1 MINSPADL
9 TKLVPRR
16 SFPERDNLIEDSFAS
31 SASEDEARNQAT
43 SQFTTVNEDQV
54 KTESTWS
61 TQPMASSELTDFQTQ
76 ILELQKRMCDQIK
89 DQVVLPEPTLIKP
102 TIFHGYENE
111 NVDRWLQRFALYLAN
126 KRIPETSKQ
135 AAIQLA
141 LHLSGPAESF
151 YYNLS
156 STVQGSYVEL
166 RKALQERFAPAHRS
180 LRLRQALSIRRQGP
194 QEPIEKFLADLNEKF
209 SCLNLRDEDKL
220 SYLVQGLRAD
230 IQAEVLKKPKTYA
243 EAEDTARLIYSI
255 QQSLF
260 QRREEDISR
269 IVHKSAVNQ
278 LPTQTGPEDKKLQG
292 IIEQNNAVLA
302 EISASIGQLK
312 KQTVEPKVR
321 FAPRESNSPVA
332 ALASPYNPKSD
343 IQELKE
349 LLLDKIQYLDR
360 HFDARIRGLAR
371 QNQGQRDGIP
381 RQRTREGQPRC
392 FTCGRTG
399 HFAINCPERRDP
411 SPQPF
416 PQESYPA
423 RRSNYQ
429 PYSSYNQQRNDYR
442 SLPRQN
448 RRELNLAALDE
459 HLANEGFVAELERNT
474 SNRVSTDSQEPLHKK
489 GKIMQNTSVNIYS
502 SEAVMFSK
510 QKSRN
515 SENLHRRLTPRCP
528 PPFSGKGKQT
538 FQYVKPPAKRET
550 QPHLGHLPEPARTP
564 ENNVENIQEEIK
576 SYLSSALQLFGQLPS
591 GPITTGHPGTQSYQA
606 KSSRVVVSQGTT
618 PQSSCLPI
626 NYPSLVED
634 QATER
639 EENTPRKQCLAFT
652 PAISPKCASEDSV
665 HNRDKLPSFS
675 AKHFEEFPSD
685 VEQSLF
691 HDPSK
696 FTING
701 QDSSPQ
707 PQQNTG
713 LQNND
718 DASKPS
724 PSLEEHHT
732 YVIPSRVCPVPV
744 SSQSHCQS
752 SPFQSS
758 KNIAKESSPNK
769 PRDLTVSAQLN
780 GQSIKALVDTG
791 AAISVIDKEVLQD
804 VYKDQLPQLQIDNL
818 GDVKTVNGEA
828 LPVLGM
834 FTTPLDIANGSYSCT
849 FLVVQDLPY
858 DALLGRDFLRE
869 NGAIINLKESTLQL
883 DGKRDEPYPER
894 ELAQGLSCDQS
905 PVQSTRRTEF
915 TEEHSATEKTP
926 IKQSRASR
934 KRALPPAFMGTLF
947 FPSARSDDPNVP
959 QESSCL
965 AQQIPATRHS
975 GKTNVSR
982 LLIRQS
988 LLTTLCIA
996 LYLLTASRA
1005 TVPDQNV
1012 YKVQMTP
1019 RISATQEQ
1027 AFDIRSAASVPVQV
1041 CPTNPKEPF
1050 KIGQVNDESQTMR
1063 KPPQLVQQRI
1073 TTQFPPMT
1081 SSDADFPERPVYE
1094 VPRSS
1099 STIKDEFLSQE
1110 RSHVNPVHSDMRTV
1124 QGEIQRTPVRNL

>member
-1 MINSPADL
+1 MHELFSGLNCSEPEKVTYFTEGLKSSLKVKVLERMPETLSEAEELARTFNSTSRRLEDNEPQSL
-9 TKLVPRR
+9 EKLLSKLLAQKQEPSSHV
-16 SFPERDNLIEDSFAS
+16 FPEKPPAWVEALISKLPAS
-31 SASEDEARNQAT
+31 
-43 SQFTTVNEDQV
+43 TTPA
-54 KTESTWS
+54 KTT
-61 TQPMASSELTDFQTQ
+61 
-76 ILELQKRMCDQIK
+76 
-89 DQVVLPEPTLIKP
+89 
-102 TIFHGYENE
+102 
-111 NVDRWLQRFALYLAN
+111 
-126 KRIPETSKQ
+126 
-135 AAIQLA
+135 
-141 LHLSGPAESF
+141 
-151 YYNLS
+151 
-156 STVQGSYVEL
+156 
-166 RKALQERFAPAHRS
+166 
-180 LRLRQALSIRRQGP
+180 
-194 QEPIEKFLADLNEKF
+194 
-209 SCLNLRDEDKL
+209 
-220 SYLVQGLRAD
+220 
-230 IQAEVLKKPKTYA
+230 
-243 EAEDTARLIYSI
+243 
-255 QQSLF
+255 
-260 QRREEDISR
+260 
-269 IVHKSAVNQ
+269 
-278 LPTQTGPEDKKLQG
+278 
-292 IIEQNNAVLA
+292 
-302 EISASIGQLK
+302 
-312 KQTVEPKVR
+312 
-321 FAPRESNSPVA
+321 VA
-332 ALASPYNPKSD
+332 ALSESRDKREDLSQQLKD
-343 IQELKE
+343 ELRQLKD
-349 LLLDKIQYLDR
+349 LLLDKMDSQNR
-360 HFDARIRGLAR
+360 HFDARVRGLAR
-371 QNQGQRDGIP
+371 RSQGQREEIP
-381 RQRTREGQPRC
+381 GQRTRVGQPRC
-392 FTCGRTG
+392 FTCGQTG
-399 HFAINCPERRDP
+399 HLALNCPERRDP

-429 PYSSYNQQRNDYR
+429 PYSSYNQQRDDYR
-442 SLPRQN
+442 NLPQQN

-474 SNRVSTDSQEPLHKK
+474 SDRVSTYSQEPLHKK
-489 GKIMQNTSVNIYS
+489 DRIMQNTSVNIYS

-576 SYLSSALQLFGQLPS
+576 SYLSSALELFGQLLS
-591 GPITTGHPGTQSYQA
+591 GPGHPAGTQSYQA
-606 KSSRVVVSQGTT
+606 KSSGFVVSQGTT

-626 NYPSLVED
+626 NYPSLVD
-634 QATER
+634 AQATER
-639 EENTPRKQCLAFT
+639 EENTPREQCLAFT

-691 HDPSK
+691 YDPSK

-701 QDSSPQ
+701 LDSSPQ
-707 PQQNTG
+707 PQQNNG

-804 VYKDQLPQLQIDNL
+804 VYKDQLPKLQIDNL
-818 GDVKTVNGEA
+818 GDVKTVSGEA

-849 FLVVQDLPY
+849 FLVIQDLPY

-883 DGKRDEPYPER
+883 DGKIDEPYPER
-894 ELAQGLSCDQS
+894 ELAQGLTCDQS
-905 PVQSTRRTEF
+905 PVQPKRREEF
-915 TEEHSATEKTP
+915 TEEHSDTEKTP
-926 IKQSRASR
+926 VKQSRTSQ
-934 KRALPPAFMGTLF
+934 KHALYPAFVGTLF
-947 FPSARSDDPNVP
+947 FPSTSDETNAPR
-959 QESSCL
+959 ESYCRF
-965 AQQIPATRHS
+965 QQIPATRHS

-996 LYLLTASRA
+996 LYLLTASQA
-1005 TVPDQNV
+1005 LVPDQNV
-1012 YKVQMTP
+1012 YKVQMTS
-1019 RISATQEQ
+1019 RRSAVQEQ
-1027 AFDIRSAASVPVQV
+1027 AFDIRNAAGVPVQV
-1041 CPTNPKEPF
+1041 YPANPKEPY
-1050 KIGQVNDESQTMR
+1050 KIGQAPDESQTMQD
-1063 KPPQLVQQRI
+1063 PPQPVKQRI
-1073 TTQFPPMT
+1073 KKQFPPMT
-1081 SSDADFPERPVYE
+1081 SSDFPVYD

-1099 STIKDEFLSQE
+1099 RTLKREFLSQE
-1110 RSHVNPVHSDMRTV
+1110 RSHVNPLHSDMRLV
-1124 QGEIQRTPVRNL
+1124 EREIQGMPIN

>member
-1 MINSPADL
+1 MSTALAGKPSEPLENCRV
-9 TKLVPRR
+9 K
-16 SFPERDNLIEDSFAS
+16 FAS
-31 SASEDEARNQAT
+31 
-43 SQFTTVNEDQV
+43 
-54 KTESTWS
+54 
-61 TQPMASSELTDFQTQ
+61 
-76 ILELQKRMCDQIK
+76 
-89 DQVVLPEPTLIKP
+89 
-102 TIFHGYENE
+102 
-111 NVDRWLQRFALYLAN
+111 
-126 KRIPETSKQ
+126 
-135 AAIQLA
+135 
-141 LHLSGPAESF
+141 
-151 YYNLS
+151 
-156 STVQGSYVEL
+156 
-166 RKALQERFAPAHRS
+166 
-180 LRLRQALSIRRQGP
+180 
-194 QEPIEKFLADLNEKF
+194 
-209 SCLNLRDEDKL
+209 
-220 SYLVQGLRAD
+220 
-230 IQAEVLKKPKTYA
+230 
-243 EAEDTARLIYSI
+243 
-255 QQSLF
+255 
-260 QRREEDISR
+260 
-269 IVHKSAVNQ
+269 
-278 LPTQTGPEDKKLQG
+278 
-292 IIEQNNAVLA
+292 QNNG
-302 EISASIGQLK
+302 SA
-312 KQTVEPKVR
+312 T
-321 FAPRESNSPVA
+321 VA
-332 ALASPYNPKSD
+332 ALANSQNEQVFIGKRD
-343 IQELKE
+343 FQELKE
-349 LLLDKIQYLDR
+349 LLLEKIDSQNR

-371 QNQGQRDGIP
+371 RSQGQREEIP
-381 RQRTREGQPRC
+381 RQRTRVGQPRC
-392 FTCGRTG
+392 FTCGQTG
-399 HFAINCPERRDP
+399 HLAINCPERRDP

-416 PQESYPA
+416 PQESYTA

-429 PYSSYNQQRNDYR
+429 PYSSYDQQRDNYR
-442 SLPRQN
+442 NLPQQN
-448 RRELNLAALDE
+448 RRGLNLAALDE

-474 SNRVSTDSQEPLHKK
+474 SDRVSTYSQEPLHKK
-489 GKIMQNTSVNIYS
+489 DRIMQNTSVNIYS

-550 QPHLGHLPEPARTP
+550 QPHLGHLPEPATTP

-626 NYPSLVED
+626 NYPSLVEA

-685 VEQSLF
+685 VGKSLF

-707 PQQNTG
+707 PQQNIG

-818 GDVKTVNGEA
+818 GDVKTVSGEA

-869 NGAIINLKESTLQL
+869 NGAIINLKESTLQM

-894 ELAQGLSCDQS
+894 ELAKGLTCEQS
-905 PVQSTRRTEF
+905 PVQPNRREEF
-915 TEEHSATEKTP
+915 TEENSATEKAP
-926 IKQSRASR
+926 IKENRAPR
-934 KRALPPAFMGTLF
+934 KHALHQAFIGTLF
-947 FPSARSDDPNVP
+947 FPSASDETNAPR
-959 QESSCL
+959 ESYRRF
-965 AQQIPATRHS
+965 QQIPATRHS

-988 LLTTLCIA
+988 FLTTLCIA
-996 LYLLTASRA
+996 LYLLTASHA

-1012 YKVQMTP
+1012 YKVQMTT
-1019 RISATQEQ
+1019 RIPATQEQ
-1027 AFDIRSAASVPVQV
+1027 AFDVRSAASVPVQV

-1050 KIGQVNDESQTMR
+1050 KIGQVNDESQTMI
-1063 KPPQLVQQRI
+1063 KPPQPVS
-1073 TTQFPPMT
+1073 TTENYNT
-1081 SSDADFPERPVYE
+1081 V
-1094 VPRSS
+1094 
-1099 STIKDEFLSQE
+1099 STYDVK
-1110 RSHVNPVHSDMRTV
+1110 
-1124 QGEIQRTPVRNL
+1124 